1 MSTTGNREHPR
12 KPATAEVSFCPDNQR
27 LLNLFGDAVEELMLL
42 NEQQFIAIVNG
53 DPDSSRF
60 DLLIHMAT
68 EKKQQ
73 AKYEYLQH
81 AETHGC

>member
-1 MSTTGNREHPR
+1 MENGGHSKKTVAG
-12 KPATAEVSFCPDNQR
+12 EVSFCPENHR
-27 LLNLFGDAVEELMLL
+27 LLNLFGEAVQELVRL

-73 AKYEYLQH
+73 AKYDYLQH
-81 AETHGC
+81 VETHGC

>member
-1 MSTTGNREHPR
+1 MVNGESPR
-12 KPATAEVSFCPDNQR
+12 KPDASTPDISFCPENQR
-27 LLNLFGDAVEELMLL
+27 LLNLFGEAVQELMLL

-73 AKYEYLQH
+73 AKYDYLH
-81 AETHGC
+81 HVETHGC